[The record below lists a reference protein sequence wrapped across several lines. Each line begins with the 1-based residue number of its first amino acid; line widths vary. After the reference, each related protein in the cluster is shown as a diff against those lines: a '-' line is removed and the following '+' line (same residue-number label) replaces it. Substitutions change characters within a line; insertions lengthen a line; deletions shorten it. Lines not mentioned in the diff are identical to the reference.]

1 MIEKRM
7 TQFRQMIRKHK
18 AKAVKSGISAFYKEF
33 IDELCAERFII
44 RLNVAWS
51 ILRRKKR

>member
-1 MIEKRM
+1 MSEKRM
-7 TQFRQMIRKHK
+7 TQFKQMIRKHK
-18 AKAVKSGISAFYKEF
+18 AKFYKEF